1 MIESKIKWVQINK
14 FKLNK
19 ILLKYKENNKKKV
32 KKKSKKKIINLVTD
46 ENNRMPTN
54 NNNNVCVGSSGEC
67 TSYVLRIAV
76 KARSRALGPIHP
88 SFNLVMYLRDGLYD
102 FLPDN
107 AHELASGRLF
117 ISLTRVS
124 DRKNVLIS
132 QFDTKDDLIQVRVRT
147 RDPGAKNKKIKLYF
161 LFLGCPGG

>member
-1 MIESKIKWVQINK
+1 M
-14 FKLNK
+14 
-19 ILLKYKENNKKKV
+19 
-32 KKKSKKKIINLVTD
+32 
-46 ENNRMPTN
+46 
-54 NNNNVCVGSSGEC
+54 SSGEC

-147 RDPGAKNKKIKLYF
+147 SDLVLGRERKKLLLFFIFRMSRWNTAGGKVGKSRKTVTKKYF
-161 LFLGCPGG
+161 FG